1 MFTCKAYCPLNWET
15 DRMSKEY
22 VICSGTMLEGFDVDI
37 LKYAGLGSLT
47 DEQYDAFHDEMNDVD
62 LLNFCSNYHLNPHD
76 DEDVAS
82 IEDQDFF
89 YLATYN
95 EAAFKAELRLKICEI
110 LNITAENGAT

>member
-95 EAAFKAELRLKICEI
+95 EAAFKAELKLKICEI
-110 LNITAENGAT
+110 LNITAERGSA

>member
-1 MFTCKAYCPLNWET
+1 
-15 DRMSKEY
+15 MSTERI
-22 VICSGTMLEGFDVDI
+22 ICAGTMLGGFEIDI
-37 LKYAGLGSLT
+37 VKYAGLGNLT
-47 DEQYDAFHDEMNDVD
+47 DEQYDIFNDEMNDVD
-62 LLNFCSNYHLNPHD
+62 LLSFCSNYHLNPHD

-82 IEDQDFF
+82 VEDQDFF

>member
-1 MFTCKAYCPLNWET
+1 
-15 DRMSKEY
+15 MSKEY

-37 LKYAGLGSLT
+37 VKYAGLGNLT
-47 DEQYDAFHDEMNDVD
+47 DEQYDALHDEMNDVD

-95 EAAFKAELRLKICEI
+95 EAAFKAELKLKICEI
-110 LNITAENGAT
+110 LNITGENGSE